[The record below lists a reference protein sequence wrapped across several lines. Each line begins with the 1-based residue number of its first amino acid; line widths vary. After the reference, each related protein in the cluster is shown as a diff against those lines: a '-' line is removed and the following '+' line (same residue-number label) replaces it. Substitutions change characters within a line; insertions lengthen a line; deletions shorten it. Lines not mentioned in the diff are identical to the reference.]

1 MARLPLPTPVFTV
14 WTIGASLR
22 TPPPTHKIQSTLI
35 LSIHVSVFP
44 SVLANDITWPPVQEK
59 QKKTSKDTHVG
70 RVSTVLCWK
79 MSRASE
85 RHPLCFGMASP
96 QKPHCWS
103 VPLCFCECVHESD
116 WISLFELRLQGKKN
130 ESVQRP
136 AALHCVCIFVSY
148 TIWGFSIAAF
158 VVAEGCGACICLLS
172 EVLGYTA
179 IRHHFLP
186 RTRLRWQTQPP
197 KTAAYITP
205 PTPLRV

>member
-1 MARLPLPTPVFTV
+1 MFLYFPQFLPMTSPGLQSKKSRKRQARTRMLVVCLQYCVER
-14 WTIGASLR
+14 WAEHLKD
-22 TPPPTHKIQSTLI
+22 TH
-35 LSIHVSVFP
+35 
-44 SVLANDITWPPVQEK
+44 SVLAWRRHKSPIVDLSLCVF
-59 QKKTSKDTHVG
+59 
-70 RVSTVLCWK
+70 VSVC
-79 MSRASE
+79 MSRIGF
-85 RHPLCFGMASP
+85 LC
-96 QKPHCWS
+96 
-103 VPLCFCECVHESD
+103 LNCVC
-116 WISLFELRLQGKKN
+116 RGKKN